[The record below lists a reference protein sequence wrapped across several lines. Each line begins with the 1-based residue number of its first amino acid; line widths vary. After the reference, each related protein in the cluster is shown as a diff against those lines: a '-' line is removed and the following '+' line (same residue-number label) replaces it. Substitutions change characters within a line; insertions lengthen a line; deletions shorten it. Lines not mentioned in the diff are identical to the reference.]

1 MNIKI
6 DDDDDDVIIIHSFVK
21 YEQQKGSV
29 STLNIYNCLFHF
41 VLYNFF
47 LLLLSSLVSPY

>member
-6 DDDDDDVIIIHSFVK
+6 DDDDDVIIIHSFVK

-29 STLNIYNCLFHF
+29 STLSIYNCLFHF